1 MRLTM
6 GEKRTI
12 TKAFAER
19 YKKSRKKH
27 KGIILKEF
35 IELTGYNRSYAS
47 YVLRVYGLC
56 PF

>member
-12 TKAFAER
+12 TKAFVER